1 MRLLRYI
8 PFLIS
13 LPALG
18 QTASVIM
25 TVQMSGNGNSTGI
38 VATPVRK
45 QLGNFGTGCT
55 SGTPTPSP
63 AGQLWATAAIQS
75 TFSGVG
81 GCPVQGIPTVTSSGT
96 GILAVDNGHGAGG
109 TDSATA
115 ITDTYGGNSQDSV
128 CTGDAHH
135 NDATLFSGL
144 SAAACVTNGTAIFG
158 MSTATS
164 FPNADMLFPSFYA
177 TASSTALDAATNY
190 YDDVY
195 FIVPSLTN
203 LHALEN
209 DVGIVSSPNSYLGS
223 SKSEMVWGTQYS
235 TTAGMWQYCPQ
246 NCSAFVT
253 LRFCLVSN
261 PSSCI
266 TSYSLTAGDAYRMQW
281 YGSRTSVSSS
291 YCYNNIVVY
300 DVTAGGTPTAY
311 ILKDNNTGLTPCGSP
326 INQGT
331 FASGAYVQ
339 NQVDM
344 TTANVSTSYDI
355 VSRTTQFFSLSG
367 GGPGGTTS
375 AFGWEVF

>member
-1 MRLLRYI
+1 MSLLFTI
-8 PFLIS
+8 PV
-13 LPALG
+13 AA

-115 ITDTYGGNSQDSV
+115 ITDTYGGSSQDAV

-144 SAAACVTNGTAIFG
+144 SAAACVTNGTAVFG
-158 MSTATS
+158 MSTAAS
-164 FPNADMLFPSFYA
+164 FGNADMLFPSFYA
-177 TASSTALDAATNY
+177 SASSTALDAATWY

-195 FIVPSLTN
+195 FIVPSHTN
-203 LHALEN
+203 LHAMEN

-235 TTAGMWQYCPQ
+235 WTANMWQYCPQ
-246 NCSAFVT
+246 NCSAFKT
-253 LRFCLVSN
+253 FKFCLLSN
-261 PSSCI
+261 LSSCVS
-266 TSYSLTAGDAYRMQW
+266 TYALTDGDAYRVQW
-281 YGSRTSVSSS
+281 YGSRSSVSST
-291 YCYNNIVVY
+291 YCYNYIVVY

-311 ILKDNNTGLTPCGSP
+311 ALYDNASGLVACGSP
-326 INQGT
+326 INQPT

-344 TTANVSTSYDI
+344 TVANASTSYDI
-355 VSRTTQFFSLSG
+355 ISRTTQYFSVSG

-375 AFGWEVF
+375 AFGFEAW